1 MANAYVF
8 TLQPTFTQ
16 GLIIGQFSI
25 LFLLVVILKYL
36 FLDPVSD
43 QPYKSS
49 SYQPRIVRDESDE
62 TVSLDGL
69 DKLPAS
75 MSVGP
80 DGEASNGVESA
91 DWINILLHQVVD
103 AYRTKLRAD
112 LPGAEGDEVARR
124 RVEKFANKMRPAAF
138 LDPIKVHSVD
148 LGVSAPRL
156 SRARPRPLNT
166 PLVDP
171 QIEVDM
177 DYTDTISI
185 SFSTSVLLNYPF
197 PSFARLPISLTI
209 SLSLFSSTI
218 LLTPPQPHSPHP
230 TLTVML
236 PSPQSD
242 FTLDLKTTS
251 LMGSR
256 AKLADVPKLHELI
269 TNQIRRVIAEKGIW
283 RIVLP
288 GLASVEQVK
297 EDVQKEWEAAEAS

>member
-69 DKLPAS
+69 DKLPTS

-91 DWINILLHQVVD
+91 DWINILLHQVSYQQRIFWLIPSRFLLFNQVVD

-138 LDPIKVHSVD
+138 LVPSLLFVNHTVAESHIGPYQSS
-148 LGVSAPRL
+148 LG
-156 SRARPRPLNT
+156 
-166 PLVDP
+166 
-171 QIEVDM
+171 
-177 DYTDTISI
+177 
-185 SFSTSVLLNYPF
+185 
-197 PSFARLPISLTI
+197 
-209 SLSLFSSTI
+209 
-218 LLTPPQPHSPHP
+218 
-230 TLTVML
+230 
-236 PSPQSD
+236 
-242 FTLDLKTTS
+242 
-251 LMGSR
+251 
-256 AKLADVPKLHELI
+256 
-269 TNQIRRVIAEKGIW
+269 
-283 RIVLP
+283 
-288 GLASVEQVK
+288 
-297 EDVQKEWEAAEAS
+297 